1 MHGGRAGGDG
11 KQGAGGG
18 KKGMVTTNCD
28 AEHEEHEA
36 LVKHF
41 EVGISWISERGIQL
55 FNINWFIV
63 REEDIKSLCQVFALS
78 MKNLTK

>member
-11 KQGAGGG
+11 KQGGGGG

-41 EVGISWISERGIQL
+41 EVGIS
-55 FNINWFIV
+55 
-63 REEDIKSLCQVFALS
+63 
-78 MKNLTK
+78 